1 MLQARPVIGVPMQ
14 RYSLSHVRDEFL
26 LRSLPAL
33 AAGSRL
39 VTATLLA
46 QIAEM
51 DLRRL
56 YVAAGFPS
64 MHAYCVGKLRF
75 SRDAAKRRVQAARAA
90 RQFPAIFHALAE

>member
-1 MLQARPVIGVPMQ
+1 M
-14 RYSLSHVRDEFL
+14 
-26 LRSLPAL
+26 
-33 AAGSRL
+33 
-39 VTATLLA
+39 TATLLA

-90 RQFPAIFHALAE
+90 RQFPAIFHALAEGRLHLTSVCLLAPHLTIENSRALIDSAMDRD